1 MFHAKVAWKMC
12 NKYQGVIQMLKRK
25 IENTLLNWLKT
36 ENRNPLILKGCRQ
49 CGKTFSVLRF
59 AQQHYK
65 HVVYLNF
72 FENPDY
78 KTIFEGSLKVDDVV
92 LMMSAFV
99 GTDVR
104 FVPHK
109 TVIVLDE
116 IQECPRARAA
126 LKFFKL
132 DGRFDVLATGSL
144 LGISGYR
151 SVDYSVPVGYETIID
166 MFPLDFEEFLWA
178 NGIENSLIALLKRC
192 LEEEKPIP
200 EALHQRMRALLLQYV
215 VVGGM
220 PHIVD
225 RFIKEKNIALVREEQ
240 KLLIRSYKDDMVKYA
255 QGADKSRIREC
266 YESIPKQLA
275 RDNKKFQFSL
285 IKKTARSNQYV
296 GSIQWLEDTG
306 LIRRCYNLTLPEL
319 PLEGNAC
326 HDKFKVYMADIGLL
340 IGMLEDG
347 TERYI
352 LQGDLFGY
360 KGAIFENLVADFF
373 IKMKRPLYY
382 FQKDTGLEVD
392 FVMRYKSEAVLLE
405 VKATSGNTKSTR
417 TILKHPEKY
426 HVYSAIKLG
435 DYNVGRREQLLT
447 LPLYMGFLLSER

>member
-1 MFHAKVAWKMC
+1 
-12 NKYQGVIQMLKRK
+12 MLKRK
-25 IENTLLNWLKT
+25 IEKTLLNWLNT

-78 KTIFEGSLKVDDVV
+78 RTIFEGSLKVDDVV

-99 GTDVR
+99 GANVR
-104 FVPHK
+104 FIPHE

-151 SVDYSVPVGYETIID
+151 SEDYSVPVGYETIID

-178 NGIENSLIALLKRC
+178 NGIEDSLIALLKQC
-192 LEEEKPIP
+192 LEEERPVP
-200 EALHQRMRALLLQYV
+200 EALHQRMRDLLLQYV

-225 RFIKEKNIALVREEQ
+225 QFIKEKNVAFVREEQ
-240 KLLIRSYKDDMVKYA
+240 KLLIRSFEDDMVKYA

-266 YESIPKQLA
+266 FESIPKQLA

-296 GSIQWLEDTG
+296 GSLQWLEDTG
-306 LIRRCYNLTLPEL
+306 LIRRCCNLTLPEL

-326 HDKFKVYMADIGLL
+326 HDKFKVYMADTGLFV
-340 IGMLEDG
+340 GMLEDG
-347 TERYI
+347 TERDI

-392 FVMRYKSEAVLLE
+392 FIMRYKGEAVLLE

-426 HVYSAIKLG
+426 HVHSAIKLG

-447 LPLYMGFLLSER
+447 LPLYMGFLLTER

>member
-1 MFHAKVAWKMC
+1 
-12 NKYQGVIQMLKRK
+12 MLKRK
-25 IENTLLNWLKT
+25 IEKTLLNWLNT

-49 CGKTFSVLRF
+49 CGKTFSVLQF

-99 GTDVR
+99 GANVR
-104 FVPHK
+104 FIPHE

-151 SVDYSVPVGYETIID
+151 SEDYSVPVGYETIID

-178 NGIENSLIALLKRC
+178 NGIEDALIALLKQC
-192 LEEEKPIP
+192 LEEERPVP
-200 EALHQRMRALLLQYV
+200 EALHQRMRDLLLQYV

-225 RFIKEKNIALVREEQ
+225 QFIKEKNVSFVREEQ
-240 KLLIRSYKDDMVKYA
+240 KLLIRSFEDDMVKYA

-266 YESIPKQLA
+266 FESIPKQLA

-296 GSIQWLEDTG
+296 GSLQWLEDTG
-306 LIRRCYNLTLPEL
+306 LIRRCYNLTPPEL

-326 HDKFKVYMADIGLL
+326 HDKFKVYMADTGLFV
-340 IGMLEDG
+340 GMLEDG
-347 TERYI
+347 TERDI

-382 FQKDTGLEVD
+382 FRKDSGLEID
-392 FVMRYKSEAVLLE
+392 FIMCYKGEAVLLE
-405 VKATSGNTKSTR
+405 VKAKSGNTKSTR

-426 HVYSAIKLG
+426 HVHSAIKLG

-447 LPLYMGFLLSER
+447 LPLYMGFLLTER

>member
-1 MFHAKVAWKMC
+1 
-12 NKYQGVIQMLKRK
+12 MLKRK
-25 IENTLLNWLKT
+25 IEKTLLNWLNT

-78 KTIFEGSLKVDDVV
+78 RTIFEGSLKVDDVV

-99 GTDVR
+99 GANVR
-104 FVPHK
+104 FIPHE

-151 SVDYSVPVGYETIID
+151 SEDYSVPVGYETIID

-178 NGIENSLIALLKRC
+178 NGIEDSLIALLKQC
-192 LEEEKPIP
+192 LEEERPVP
-200 EALHQRMRALLLQYV
+200 EALHQRMRDLLLQYV

-225 RFIKEKNIALVREEQ
+225 QFIKEKNVAFVREEQ
-240 KLLIRSYKDDMVKYA
+240 KLLIRSFEDDMVKYA

-266 YESIPKQLA
+266 FESIPKQLA

-296 GSIQWLEDTG
+296 GSLQWLEDTG
-306 LIRRCYNLTLPEL
+306 LICRCYNLTLPEL

-326 HDKFKVYMADIGLL
+326 QDKFKVYMADTGLFV
-340 IGMLEDG
+340 GMLEDG
-347 TERYI
+347 TERDI

-392 FVMRYKSEAVLLE
+392 FVMRYKGAAVLLE

-426 HVYSAIKLG
+426 HVHSAIKLG

-447 LPLYMGFLLSER
+447 LPLYMGFLLTER

>member
-1 MFHAKVAWKMC
+1 
-12 NKYQGVIQMLKRK
+12 MLKRK
-25 IENTLLNWLKT
+25 IEKTLLNWLNT

-49 CGKTFSVLRF
+49 CGKTFSVLQF

-78 KTIFEGSLKVDDVV
+78 RAIFEGSLKVDDVV

-99 GTDVR
+99 GANVR
-104 FVPHK
+104 FIPHE

-151 SVDYSVPVGYETIID
+151 SEDYSVPVGYETIID

-178 NGIENSLIALLKRC
+178 NGIEDSLIALLKQC
-192 LEEEKPIP
+192 LEEERPVP
-200 EALHQRMRALLLQYV
+200 EALHQRMRDLLLQYV

-225 RFIKEKNIALVREEQ
+225 QFIKEKNVAFVREEQ
-240 KLLIRSYKDDMVKYA
+240 KLLIRSFEDDMVKYA
-255 QGADKSRIREC
+255 QSADKSRIREC
-266 YESIPKQLA
+266 FESISKQLA

-296 GSIQWLEDTG
+296 GSLQWLEDTG

-326 HDKFKVYMADIGLL
+326 HDKFKVYMADTGLFV
-340 IGMLEDG
+340 GMLEDG
-347 TERYI
+347 TERDI

-382 FQKDTGLEVD
+382 FRKDSGLEID
-392 FVMRYKSEAVLLE
+392 FIMCYKGEAVLLE
-405 VKATSGNTKSTR
+405 VKAKSGNTKSTR

-426 HVYSAIKLG
+426 HVHSAIKLG

>member
-1 MFHAKVAWKMC
+1 
-12 NKYQGVIQMLKRK
+12 MLKRK
-25 IENTLLNWLKT
+25 IEKTLLNWLNT

-65 HVVYLNF
+65 HVVYLSF

-78 KTIFEGSLKVDDVV
+78 RTIFEGSLKVDDVV

-99 GTDVR
+99 GANVR
-104 FVPHK
+104 FIPHE

-151 SVDYSVPVGYETIID
+151 SEDYSVPVGYETIID

-178 NGIENSLIALLKRC
+178 NGIGDSLIALLKQC
-192 LEEEKPIP
+192 LEEERPVP
-200 EALHQRMRALLLQYV
+200 EALHQRMRDLLLQYV

-225 RFIKEKNIALVREEQ
+225 QFIKEKNFAFVREEQ
-240 KLLIRSYKDDMVKYA
+240 KLLIRSFEDDMVKYA

-266 YESIPKQLA
+266 FESIPKQLA

-296 GSIQWLEDTG
+296 GSLQWLEDTG

-326 HDKFKVYMADIGLL
+326 HDKFKVYMADTGLFV
-340 IGMLEDG
+340 GMLEDG
-347 TERYI
+347 TERDI

-392 FVMRYKSEAVLLE
+392 FVMRYKGAAVLLE

-426 HVYSAIKLG
+426 HVHSAIKLG
-435 DYNVGRREQLLT
+435 DYNVGRREQLLR

>member
-1 MFHAKVAWKMC
+1 
-12 NKYQGVIQMLKRK
+12 MLKRK
-25 IENTLLNWLKT
+25 IEKTLLNWLNT

-78 KTIFEGSLKVDDVV
+78 RTIFEGSLKVDDVV

-99 GTDVR
+99 GANVR
-104 FVPHK
+104 FIPHE

-151 SVDYSVPVGYETIID
+151 SEDYSVPVGYETIID

-178 NGIENSLIALLKRC
+178 NGIEDSLIALLKQC
-192 LEEEKPIP
+192 LEEERPVP
-200 EALHQRMRALLLQYV
+200 EALHQRMRDLLLQYV

-220 PHIVD
+220 PHIVYQ
-225 RFIKEKNIALVREEQ
+225 FIKEKNVAFVREEQ
-240 KLLIRSYKDDMVKYA
+240 KLLIRSFEDDMVKYA
-255 QGADKSRIREC
+255 QSADKSRIREC
-266 YESIPKQLA
+266 FESIPKQLA

-296 GSIQWLEDTG
+296 GSLQWLEDTG

-326 HDKFKVYMADIGLL
+326 HDKFKVYMADTGLFV
-340 IGMLEDG
+340 GMLEDG
-347 TERYI
+347 TERDI

-392 FVMRYKSEAVLLE
+392 FVMRYKGEAVLLE

-426 HVYSAIKLG
+426 HVHSAIKLG

>member
-1 MFHAKVAWKMC
+1 
-12 NKYQGVIQMLKRK
+12 MLKRK
-25 IENTLLNWLKT
+25 IEKTLLNWLNT

-99 GTDVR
+99 GANVR
-104 FVPHK
+104 FIPHE

-151 SVDYSVPVGYETIID
+151 SEDYSVPVGYETIID

-178 NGIENSLIALLKRC
+178 NGIEDALIALLKQC
-192 LEEEKPIP
+192 LEEERPVP
-200 EALHQRMRALLLQYV
+200 EALHQRMRDLLLQYV

-225 RFIKEKNIALVREEQ
+225 QFIKEKNVAFVREEQ
-240 KLLIRSYKDDMVKYA
+240 KLLIRSFEDDMVKYA

-266 YESIPKQLA
+266 FESIPKQLA

-296 GSIQWLEDTG
+296 GSLQWLEDTG
-306 LIRRCYNLTLPEL
+306 LICRCYNLTPPEL

-326 HDKFKVYMADIGLL
+326 QDKFKVYMADTGLFV
-340 IGMLEDG
+340 GMLEDG
-347 TERYI
+347 TERDI

-382 FQKDTGLEVD
+382 FRKDSGLEID
-392 FVMRYKSEAVLLE
+392 FIMCYKGEAVLLE
-405 VKATSGNTKSTR
+405 VKTKSGNTKSTR

-426 HVYSAIKLG
+426 HVHSAIKLG

-447 LPLYMGFLLSER
+447 LPLYMGFLLTER

>member
-1 MFHAKVAWKMC
+1 
-12 NKYQGVIQMLKRK
+12 MLKRK
-25 IENTLLNWLKT
+25 IEKTLLNWFNT

-49 CGKTFSVLRF
+49 CGKTFSVLQF

-78 KTIFEGSLKVDDVV
+78 RTIFEGSLKVDDVV

-99 GTDVR
+99 GANVR
-104 FVPHK
+104 FIPHE

-151 SVDYSVPVGYETIID
+151 SEDYSVPVGYETIID

-178 NGIENSLIALLKRC
+178 NGIEDALIALLKQC
-192 LEEEKPIP
+192 LEEERPVP
-200 EALHQRMRALLLQYV
+200 EALHQRMRDLLLQYV

-225 RFIKEKNIALVREEQ
+225 QFIKEKNVAFVREEQ
-240 KLLIRSYKDDMVKYA
+240 KLLIRSFEDDMVKYA

-266 YESIPKQLA
+266 FESIPKQLA

-296 GSIQWLEDTG
+296 GSLQWLEDTG

-326 HDKFKVYMADIGLL
+326 QDKFKVYMSDTGLFV
-340 IGMLEDG
+340 GMLEDG
-347 TERYI
+347 TERDI

-360 KGAIFENLVADFF
+360 KGAIFENLVVDFF

-392 FVMRYKSEAVLLE
+392 FVMRYKGEAVLLE

-426 HVYSAIKLG
+426 HVNSAIKLG

-447 LPLYMGFLLSER
+447 LPLYMGFLLTER

>member
-1 MFHAKVAWKMC
+1 
-12 NKYQGVIQMLKRK
+12 MLKRK
-25 IENTLLNWLKT
+25 IEKTLLNWLNT

-65 HVVYLNF
+65 QVVYLNF

-78 KTIFEGSLKVDDVV
+78 RTIFEGSLKVDDVV

-99 GTDVR
+99 GANVR
-104 FVPHK
+104 FIPHE

-151 SVDYSVPVGYETIID
+151 SEDYSVPVGYETIID

-178 NGIENSLIALLKRC
+178 NGIEDSLIALLKQC
-192 LEEEKPIP
+192 LEEERPVP
-200 EALHQRMRALLLQYV
+200 EALHQRMRDLLLQYV

-225 RFIKEKNIALVREEQ
+225 QFIKEKNVAFVREEQ
-240 KLLIRSYKDDMVKYA
+240 KLLIRSFEDDMVKYA

-266 YESIPKQLA
+266 FESIPKQLA

-296 GSIQWLEDTG
+296 GSLQWLEDTG

-326 HDKFKVYMADIGLL
+326 HDKFKVYMADTGLFV
-340 IGMLEDG
+340 GMLEDG
-347 TERYI
+347 TERDI

-382 FQKDTGLEVD
+382 FRKDSGLEID
-392 FVMRYKSEAVLLE
+392 FIMCYKGEAVLLE
-405 VKATSGNTKSTR
+405 VKTKSGNTKSTR

-426 HVYSAIKLG
+426 HVHSAIKLG

-447 LPLYMGFLLSER
+447 LPLYMGFLLTEL

>member
-1 MFHAKVAWKMC
+1 
-12 NKYQGVIQMLKRK
+12 MLKRK
-25 IENTLLNWLKT
+25 IEKTLLNWLNT

-49 CGKTFSVLRF
+49 CGKTFSVLQF

-78 KTIFEGSLKVDDVV
+78 RTIFEGSLKVDDVV

-99 GTDVR
+99 GANVR
-104 FVPHK
+104 FIPHE

-151 SVDYSVPVGYETIID
+151 SEDYSVPVGYETIID

-178 NGIENSLIALLKRC
+178 NGIEDSLIALLKQC
-192 LEEEKPIP
+192 LEEERPVP
-200 EALHQRMRALLLQYV
+200 EALHQRMRDLLLQYV

-225 RFIKEKNIALVREEQ
+225 QFIKEKNVAFVREEQ
-240 KLLIRSYKDDMVKYA
+240 KLLIRSFEDDMVKYA

-266 YESIPKQLA
+266 FESIPRQLA

-296 GSIQWLEDTG
+296 GSLQWLEDTG

-326 HDKFKVYMADIGLL
+326 HDKFKVYMADTGLFV
-340 IGMLEDG
+340 GMLEDG
-347 TERYI
+347 TERDI

-392 FVMRYKSEAVLLE
+392 FILRYKGEAVLLE

-447 LPLYMGFLLSER
+447 LPLYMGFLLTER

>member
-1 MFHAKVAWKMC
+1 
-12 NKYQGVIQMLKRK
+12 MLKRK
-25 IENTLLNWLKT
+25 IEKTLLNWLNT

-78 KTIFEGSLKVDDVV
+78 RTIFEGSLKVDDVV

-99 GTDVR
+99 GANVR
-104 FVPHK
+104 FIPHE

-151 SVDYSVPVGYETIID
+151 SEDYSVPVGYETIID

-178 NGIENSLIALLKRC
+178 NGIEDALIALLKQC
-192 LEEEKPIP
+192 LEEERPVP
-200 EALHQRMRALLLQYV
+200 EALHQRMRDLLLQYV

-225 RFIKEKNIALVREEQ
+225 QFIKEKNVAFVREKQ
-240 KLLIRSYKDDMVKYA
+240 KLLIRSFEDDMVKYA

-266 YESIPKQLA
+266 FESIPKQLA

-296 GSIQWLEDTG
+296 GSLQWLEDTG

-326 HDKFKVYMADIGLL
+326 HDKFKVYMADTGLFV
-340 IGMLEDG
+340 GMLEDG
-347 TERYI
+347 TERDI

-382 FQKDTGLEVD
+382 FRKDSGLEID
-392 FVMRYKSEAVLLE
+392 FIMCYKGEAVLLE
-405 VKATSGNTKSTR
+405 VKTKSGNTKSTR

-426 HVYSAIKLG
+426 HVHSAIKLG

-447 LPLYMGFLLSER
+447 LPLYMGFLLTER

>member
-1 MFHAKVAWKMC
+1 
-12 NKYQGVIQMLKRK
+12 MLKRK
-25 IENTLLNWLKT
+25 IEKTLLNWLNT

-78 KTIFEGSLKVDDVV
+78 RTIFEGSLKVDDVV

-99 GTDVR
+99 GANVR
-104 FVPHK
+104 FIPHE

-151 SVDYSVPVGYETIID
+151 SEDYSVPVGYETIID

-178 NGIENSLIALLKRC
+178 NGIEDSLIALLKQC
-192 LEEEKPIP
+192 LEEERPVP
-200 EALHQRMRALLLQYV
+200 EALHQRMRDLLLQYV

-225 RFIKEKNIALVREEQ
+225 QFIKEKNVAFVREEQ
-240 KLLIRSYKDDMVKYA
+240 KLLIRSFEDDMVKYA

-266 YESIPKQLA
+266 FKSIPKQLA

-296 GSIQWLEDTG
+296 GSLQWLEDTG

-326 HDKFKVYMADIGLL
+326 HDKFKVYMADTGLFV
-340 IGMLEDG
+340 GMLEDG
-347 TERYI
+347 TERDI

-382 FQKDTGLEVD
+382 FRKDSGLEID
-392 FVMRYKSEAVLLE
+392 FIMCYKGEAVLLE
-405 VKATSGNTKSTR
+405 VKAKSGNTKSTR

-426 HVYSAIKLG
+426 HVHSAIKLG

-447 LPLYMGFLLSER
+447 LPLYMGFLLTER

>member
-1 MFHAKVAWKMC
+1 
-12 NKYQGVIQMLKRK
+12 MLKRK
-25 IENTLLNWLKT
+25 IEKTLLNWLNT

-49 CGKTFSVLRF
+49 CGKTFSVLQF

-78 KTIFEGSLKVDDVV
+78 RTIFEGSLKVDDVV

-99 GTDVR
+99 GANVR
-104 FVPHK
+104 FIPHE

-151 SVDYSVPVGYETIID
+151 SEDYSVPVGYETIID
-166 MFPLDFEEFLWA
+166 MFPLDFQEFLWA
-178 NGIENSLIALLKRC
+178 NGIEDALIALLKQC
-192 LEEEKPIP
+192 LEEERPVP
-200 EALHQRMRALLLQYV
+200 EALHQRMRDLLLQYV

-225 RFIKEKNIALVREEQ
+225 QFIKEKNVAFVREEQ
-240 KLLIRSYKDDMVKYA
+240 KLLIRSFEDDMVKYA

-266 YESIPKQLA
+266 FESIPKQLA

-296 GSIQWLEDTG
+296 GSLQWLEDTG

-326 HDKFKVYMADIGLL
+326 HDKFKVYMADTGLFV
-340 IGMLEDG
+340 GMLEDG
-347 TERYI
+347 TERDI

-392 FVMRYKSEAVLLE
+392 FVMRYKGEAVLLE

-426 HVYSAIKLG
+426 HVHSAIKLG

>member
-1 MFHAKVAWKMC
+1 
-12 NKYQGVIQMLKRK
+12 MLKRK
-25 IENTLLNWLKT
+25 IEQTLLNWLNT

-49 CGKTFSVLRF
+49 CGKTYSVLRF
-59 AQQHYK
+59 ARQHYK

-72 FENPDY
+72 FENPNY
-78 KTIFEGSLKVDDVV
+78 KSIFEGSLNVDDVI
-92 LMMSAFV
+92 LMMSAFT
-99 GTDVR
+99 GADVR
-104 FVPHK
+104 FIPHK

-151 SVDYSVPVGYETIID
+151 SEDYSVPVGYETIID

-178 NGIENSLIALLKRC
+178 NGIEESLITLLEKC
-192 LEEEKPIP
+192 LEAEQPVP
-200 EALHQRMRALLLQYV
+200 EALHQRMRALLLQYTI
-215 VVGGM
+215 VGGM

-225 RFIKEKNIALVREEQ
+225 QFVKERNVALVREEQ
-240 KLLIRSYKDDMVKYA
+240 KLLISSFKDDMVKYA

-266 YESIPKQLA
+266 FESIPKQLA

-285 IKKTARSNQYV
+285 IKKTARSGQYV
-296 GSIQWLEDTG
+296 GSLQWLEDTG
-306 LIRRCYNLTLPEL
+306 LIRRCYNLMLPEL

-326 HDKFKVYMADIGLL
+326 QDMFKVYMADTGLFV
-340 IGMLEDG
+340 GMLEDG
-347 TERYI
+347 TERDI
-352 LQGDLFGY
+352 LQGNLYGY

-373 IKMKRPLYY
+373 IKMKRPLFY
-382 FQKDTGLEVD
+382 FQKASGLEVD
-392 FVMRYKSEAVLLE
+392 FVMRYKGEAVLLE
-405 VKATSGNTKSTR
+405 VKARTGNAKSTK
-417 TILKHPEKY
+417 TILNHPEKY
-426 HVYSAIKLG
+426 HVHSAIKLG
-435 DYNVGRREQLLT
+435 DYNIGRQGQLLT

>member
-1 MFHAKVAWKMC
+1 
-12 NKYQGVIQMLKRK
+12 MLKRK
-25 IENTLLNWLKT
+25 IEKTLLNWLNT

-65 HVVYLNF
+65 QVVYLNF

-78 KTIFEGSLKVDDVV
+78 RTIFEGSLKVDDLV

-99 GTDVR
+99 GANVR
-104 FVPHK
+104 FIPHE

-151 SVDYSVPVGYETIID
+151 SEDYSVPVGYETIID

-178 NGIENSLIALLKRC
+178 NGIEDSLIVLLKQC
-192 LEEEKPIP
+192 LEEERPVP
-200 EALHQRMRALLLQYV
+200 EALHQRMRDLLLQYV

-225 RFIKEKNIALVREEQ
+225 QFIKEKNVAFVREEQ
-240 KLLIRSYKDDMVKYA
+240 KLLIRSFEDDMVKYA

-266 YESIPKQLA
+266 FESIPKQLA

-296 GSIQWLEDTG
+296 GSLQWLEDTG

-326 HDKFKVYMADIGLL
+326 HDKFKVYMADTGLFV
-340 IGMLEDG
+340 GMLEDG
-347 TERYI
+347 TERDI

-392 FVMRYKSEAVLLE
+392 FVMRYKGEAVLLE

-447 LPLYMGFLLSER
+447 LPLYIGFLLTER

>member
-1 MFHAKVAWKMC
+1 
-12 NKYQGVIQMLKRK
+12 MLKRK
-25 IENTLLNWLKT
+25 IEKTLLNWLNT

-65 HVVYLNF
+65 YVVYLNF

-78 KTIFEGSLKVDDVV
+78 RTIFEGSLKVDDVV

-99 GTDVR
+99 GANVR
-104 FVPHK
+104 FIPHE

-151 SVDYSVPVGYETIID
+151 SEDYSVPVGYETIID

-178 NGIENSLIALLKRC
+178 NGIEDSLIALLKQC
-192 LEEEKPIP
+192 LEEERPVP
-200 EALHQRMRALLLQYV
+200 EALHQRMRDLLLQYV

-225 RFIKEKNIALVREEQ
+225 QFIKEKNVAFVREEQ
-240 KLLIRSYKDDMVKYA
+240 KLLIRSFEDDMVKYA
-255 QGADKSRIREC
+255 QGSDKSRIREC
-266 YESIPKQLA
+266 FESIPKQLA

-296 GSIQWLEDTG
+296 GSLQWLEDTG

-326 HDKFKVYMADIGLL
+326 HDKFKVYMADTGLFV
-340 IGMLEDG
+340 GMLEDG
-347 TERYI
+347 TERDI

-392 FVMRYKSEAVLLE
+392 FVMRYKGAAVLLE

-426 HVYSAIKLG
+426 HVHSAIKLG

-447 LPLYMGFLLSER
+447 LPLYMGFLLTER

>member
-1 MFHAKVAWKMC
+1 
-12 NKYQGVIQMLKRK
+12 MLKRK
-25 IENTLLNWLKT
+25 IEKTLLNWLNT

-65 HVVYLNF
+65 HVVYLSF

-78 KTIFEGSLKVDDVV
+78 RTIFEGSLKVDDVV

-99 GTDVR
+99 GANVR
-104 FVPHK
+104 FIPHE

-151 SVDYSVPVGYETIID
+151 SEDYSVPVGYETIID

-178 NGIENSLIALLKRC
+178 NGIEDSLIVLLKQC
-192 LEEEKPIP
+192 LEEERPVP
-200 EALHQRMRALLLQYV
+200 EALHQRMRDLLLQYV

-225 RFIKEKNIALVREEQ
+225 QFIKEKNVAFVREEQ
-240 KLLIRSYKDDMVKYA
+240 KLLIRSFEDDMVKYA

-266 YESIPKQLA
+266 FESIPKQLA
-275 RDNKKFQFSL
+275 RDKKKFQFSL

-296 GSIQWLEDTG
+296 GSLQWLEDTG

-319 PLEGNAC
+319 PLEGNVC
-326 HDKFKVYMADIGLL
+326 QDKFKVYMADTGLFV
-340 IGMLEDG
+340 GMLEDG
-347 TERYI
+347 TERDI

-392 FVMRYKSEAVLLE
+392 FVMRYKGAAVLLE

-426 HVYSAIKLG
+426 HVHSAIKLG

-447 LPLYMGFLLSER
+447 LPLYMGFLLTER

>member
-1 MFHAKVAWKMC
+1 
-12 NKYQGVIQMLKRK
+12 MLKRK
-25 IENTLLNWLKT
+25 IEKTLLNWLNT

-49 CGKTFSVLRF
+49 CGKTFSVLQF
-59 AQQHYK
+59 AQRHYK

-78 KTIFEGSLKVDDVV
+78 RTIFEGSLKVDDVV

-99 GTDVR
+99 GANVR
-104 FVPHK
+104 FIPHE

-132 DGRFDVLATGSL
+132 DGRFDVLTTGSL

-151 SVDYSVPVGYETIID
+151 SEDYSVPVGYETIID

-178 NGIENSLIALLKRC
+178 NGIGDSLIALLKQC
-192 LEEEKPIP
+192 LEEERPVP
-200 EALHQRMRALLLQYV
+200 EALHQRMRDLLLQYV

-225 RFIKEKNIALVREEQ
+225 QFIKEKNVAFVREEQ
-240 KLLIRSYKDDMVKYA
+240 KLLIRSFEDDMVKYA

-266 YESIPKQLA
+266 FESIPKQLA

-296 GSIQWLEDTG
+296 GSLQWLEDTG

-319 PLEGNAC
+319 PLEGNSC
-326 HDKFKVYMADIGLL
+326 QDKFKVYMADTGLFV
-340 IGMLEDG
+340 GMLEDG
-347 TERYI
+347 TERDI

-382 FQKDTGLEVD
+382 FRKDSGLEID
-392 FVMRYKSEAVLLE
+392 FIMCYKGEAVLLE
-405 VKATSGNTKSTR
+405 VKAKSGNTKSTR

-426 HVYSAIKLG
+426 HVHSAIKLG

>member
-1 MFHAKVAWKMC
+1 
-12 NKYQGVIQMLKRK
+12 MLKRK
-25 IENTLLNWLKT
+25 IEKTLLNWLNT

-49 CGKTFSVLRF
+49 CGKTFSVLQF
-59 AQQHYK
+59 AQRHYK

-78 KTIFEGSLKVDDVV
+78 RTIFEGSLKVDDVV

-99 GTDVR
+99 GANVR
-104 FVPHK
+104 FIPHE

-132 DGRFDVLATGSL
+132 DGRFDVLAAGSL

-151 SVDYSVPVGYETIID
+151 SEDYSVPVGYETIID

-178 NGIENSLIALLKRC
+178 NGIGDSLIALLKQC
-192 LEEEKPIP
+192 LEEERPVP
-200 EALHQRMRALLLQYV
+200 EALHQRMRDLLLQYV

-225 RFIKEKNIALVREEQ
+225 QFIKEKNVAFVREEQ
-240 KLLIRSYKDDMVKYA
+240 KLLIRSFEDDMVKYA

-266 YESIPKQLA
+266 FESIPKQLA

-296 GSIQWLEDTG
+296 GSLQWLEDTG

-326 HDKFKVYMADIGLL
+326 HDKFKVYMADTGLFV
-340 IGMLEDG
+340 GMLEDG
-347 TERYI
+347 TERDI

-360 KGAIFENLVADFF
+360 KGAIFENLVVDFF

-392 FVMRYKSEAVLLE
+392 FVMRYKGAAVLLE

-426 HVYSAIKLG
+426 HVHSAIKLG
-435 DYNVGRREQLLT
+435 DYNVGRREQLLR
-447 LPLYMGFLLSER
+447 LPLYMGFLLCER

>member
-1 MFHAKVAWKMC
+1 
-12 NKYQGVIQMLKRK
+12 MLKRK
-25 IENTLLNWLKT
+25 IEETLSTWFKT

-49 CGKTFSVLRF
+49 CGKTFSVLQF

-78 KTIFEGSLKVDDVV
+78 RAIFEGSLKVDDVV

-99 GTDVR
+99 GANVR
-104 FVPHK
+104 FIPHE

-151 SVDYSVPVGYETIID
+151 SEDYSVPVGYETIID

-178 NGIENSLIALLKRC
+178 NGIEDSLIALLKQC
-192 LEEEKPIP
+192 LEEERPVP
-200 EALHQRMRALLLQYV
+200 EALHQRMRDLLLQYV

-225 RFIKEKNIALVREEQ
+225 QFIKEKNVAFVREEQ
-240 KLLIRSYKDDMVKYA
+240 KLLIRSFEDDMVKYA

-266 YESIPKQLA
+266 FESIPKQLA

-285 IKKTARSNQYV
+285 IKKTARSNQFV
-296 GSIQWLEDTG
+296 GSLQWLEDTG

-326 HDKFKVYMADIGLL
+326 QDKFKVYMADTGLFV
-340 IGMLEDG
+340 GMLEDG
-347 TERYI
+347 TERDI

-382 FQKDTGLEVD
+382 FRKDSGLEID
-392 FVMRYKSEAVLLE
+392 FIMCYKGEAVLLE
-405 VKATSGNTKSTR
+405 VKAKSGNTKSTR

-426 HVYSAIKLG
+426 HVHSAIKLG

>member
-1 MFHAKVAWKMC
+1 
-12 NKYQGVIQMLKRK
+12 MLKRK
-25 IENTLLNWLKT
+25 IEKTLLNWLNT

-65 HVVYLNF
+65 QVVYLNF

-78 KTIFEGSLKVDDVV
+78 RTIFEGSLKVDDVV

-99 GTDVR
+99 GANVR
-104 FVPHK
+104 FIPHE

-151 SVDYSVPVGYETIID
+151 SEDYSVPVGYETIID

-178 NGIENSLIALLKRC
+178 NGIEDSLIVLLKQC
-192 LEEEKPIP
+192 LEEERPVP
-200 EALHQRMRALLLQYV
+200 EALHQRMRDLLLQYI

-225 RFIKEKNIALVREEQ
+225 QFIKEKNVAFVREEQ
-240 KLLIRSYKDDMVKYA
+240 KLLIRSFEDDMVKYA

-266 YESIPKQLA
+266 FESIPKQLA

-296 GSIQWLEDTG
+296 GSLQWLEDTG

-326 HDKFKVYMADIGLL
+326 HDKFKVYMADTGLFV
-340 IGMLEDG
+340 GMLEDG
-347 TERYI
+347 TERDI

-392 FVMRYKSEAVLLE
+392 FVMRYKGEAILLE

>member
-1 MFHAKVAWKMC
+1 
-12 NKYQGVIQMLKRK
+12 MLKRK
-25 IENTLLNWLKT
+25 IEKTLLNWLNT

-78 KTIFEGSLKVDDVV
+78 RTIFEGSLKVDDVV

-99 GTDVR
+99 GANVR
-104 FVPHK
+104 FIPHE

-151 SVDYSVPVGYETIID
+151 SEDYSVPVGYETIID
-166 MFPLDFEEFLWA
+166 MFPLDFEEFIWA
-178 NGIENSLIALLKRC
+178 NGIEDSLIVLLKQC
-192 LEEEKPIP
+192 LEEERPVP
-200 EALHQRMRALLLQYV
+200 EALHQRMRDLLLQYV

-225 RFIKEKNIALVREEQ
+225 QFIKEKNVAFVREEQ
-240 KLLIRSYKDDMVKYA
+240 KLLIRSFEDDMVKYA

-266 YESIPKQLA
+266 FESIPKQLA

-296 GSIQWLEDTG
+296 GSLQWLEDTG
-306 LIRRCYNLTLPEL
+306 LICRCYNLTLPEL

-326 HDKFKVYMADIGLL
+326 QDKFKVYMADTGLFV
-340 IGMLEDG
+340 GMLEDG
-347 TERYI
+347 TERDI

-392 FVMRYKSEAVLLE
+392 FVMRYKGAAVLLE

-426 HVYSAIKLG
+426 HVHSAIKLG

-447 LPLYMGFLLSER
+447 LPLYMGFLLTER

>member
-1 MFHAKVAWKMC
+1 
-12 NKYQGVIQMLKRK
+12 MLKRK
-25 IENTLLNWLKT
+25 IEETLSTWFKT

-49 CGKTFSVLRF
+49 CGKTFSVLQF

-99 GTDVR
+99 GANVR
-104 FVPHK
+104 FIPHE

-151 SVDYSVPVGYETIID
+151 SEDYSVPVGYETIID

-178 NGIENSLIALLKRC
+178 NGIGDSLIALLKQC
-192 LEEEKPIP
+192 LEEERPVP
-200 EALHQRMRALLLQYV
+200 EALHQRMRDLLLQYV

-225 RFIKEKNIALVREEQ
+225 QFIKEKNVAFVREEQ
-240 KLLIRSYKDDMVKYA
+240 KLLIRSFEDDMVKYA

-266 YESIPKQLA
+266 FESIPKQLA

-296 GSIQWLEDTG
+296 GSLQWLEDTG

-326 HDKFKVYMADIGLL
+326 HDKFKVYMADTGLFV
-340 IGMLEDG
+340 GMLEDG
-347 TERYI
+347 TERDI

-392 FVMRYKSEAVLLE
+392 FVMRYKGAAVLLE
-405 VKATSGNTKSTR
+405 VKATSGNKKSTR

-426 HVYSAIKLG
+426 HVHSAIKLG
-435 DYNVGRREQLLT
+435 DYNVGRREQLLR

>member
-1 MFHAKVAWKMC
+1 
-12 NKYQGVIQMLKRK
+12 MLKRK
-25 IENTLLNWLKT
+25 IEKTLLNWLNT
-36 ENRNPLILKGCRQ
+36 EYRNPLILKGCRQ
-49 CGKTFSVLRF
+49 CGKTFSVLQF
-59 AQQHYK
+59 AQRHYK

-78 KTIFEGSLKVDDVV
+78 RTIFEGSLKVDDVV

-99 GTDVR
+99 GANVR
-104 FVPHK
+104 FIPHE

-151 SVDYSVPVGYETIID
+151 SEDYSVPVGYETIID

-178 NGIENSLIALLKRC
+178 NGIGDSLIALLKQC
-192 LEEEKPIP
+192 LEEERPVP
-200 EALHQRMRALLLQYV
+200 EALHQRMRDLLLQYV

-225 RFIKEKNIALVREEQ
+225 QFIKEKNVAFVREEQ
-240 KLLIRSYKDDMVKYA
+240 KLLIRSFEDDMVKYA

-266 YESIPKQLA
+266 FESIPKQLA

-296 GSIQWLEDTG
+296 GSLQWLEDTG

-326 HDKFKVYMADIGLL
+326 HDKFKVYMADTGLFV
-340 IGMLEDG
+340 GMLEDG
-347 TERYI
+347 TERDI
-352 LQGDLFGY
+352 LQGDLFGN

-382 FQKDTGLEVD
+382 FRKDSGLEID
-392 FVMRYKSEAVLLE
+392 FIMCYKGEAVLLE
-405 VKATSGNTKSTR
+405 VKAKSGNTKSTR

-426 HVYSAIKLG
+426 HVHSAIKLG